1 MKRLNYILLAG
12 LSLVAAVSCNKQLAP
27 AEEPEGIPMTLKATI
42 GGTDTKLG
50 FTKDGNALKGKWNAN
65 EEISVISCKGGQI
78 VYVDKFTTGSE
89 SDGQTTA
96 DFKGTYHGDSE
107 CTITVVYPALEEYS
121 SGNYGTPL
129 PAGTNNDA
137 YRFINSLT
145 SNRTFNFYQYF
156 STQSK
161 NGDTAHLNDFS
172 ILTGN
177 GTVSGSDLTVTLK
190 PITSVFRV
198 TISFDSTYIDEVL
211 KWLVCRF
218 YESDGTTT
226 SACFAT
232 GGSISPS
239 FHASGDNASV
249 EMEFGSYNSDLTQIP
264 IALTSSDLTFVAYVP
279 FVPDPG
285 AKVGAGAAQKLKIT
299 LGLESGMKDKTI
311 DLTADTTLESGK
323 VYDIAVSFP

>member
-1 MKRLNYILLAG
+1 MKRLDYILLVG
-12 LSLVAAVSCNKQLAP
+12 LSLVAAVSCNKQLTP

-50 FTKDGNALKGKWNAN
+50 FTKDGNALKGKWSAN
-65 EEISVISCKGGQI
+65 EKISVISCKGGYI
-78 VYVDKFTTGSE
+78 FKVDEFTTGIE

-137 YRFINSLT
+137 YRFINRLT
-145 SNRTFNFYQYF
+145 SNRTFNFSQYF

-198 TISFDSTYIDEVL
+198 TISFDSSFKNDKL
-211 KWLVCRF
+211 KWLVCHF

-226 SACFAT
+226 SKCAAT
-232 GGSISPS
+232 GGTFDPS
-239 FHASGDNASV
+239 QVFGENASV
-249 EMEFGSYNSDLTQIP
+249 QMEFGSYNSDLTQIP
-264 IALTSSDLTFVAYVP
+264 ITLTDADLTFVAYVP
-279 FVPDPG
+279 FVPAPG
-285 AKVGAGAAQKLKIT
+285 AKVGAGAAEKLDIA
-299 LGLESGMKDKTI
+299 LGLESGMPDKTI
-311 DLTADTTLESGK
+311 NLTANKELESGK